1 MSEVVFKYKPREGLC
16 GPGVPPRAR
25 THAAVDTAGALL
37 WARGVGTGLYIP
49 AKPKP
54 ETKAEKAAR
63 EKAEAARLAA
73 ENGDTAPDGGAPS
86 GGDGDDDSGDAGEGE
101 KTE

>member
-1 MSEVVFKYKPREGLC
+1 MSEVVFKYKPREGLFVT
-16 GPGVPPRAR
+16 GVPQRDLTQAD
-25 THAAVDTAGALL
+25 VDTAGATLM
-37 WARGVGTGLYIP
+37 ATAVGTGLYIP